1 MRTFRC
7 KKNSVCLI
15 IPGNLK
21 IVTIIMTLDV
31 LAIAAHPDDTE
42 LNCSG
47 TLASLVKQGLK
58 VGVLDLTQGEM
69 ASRGTPQDRLKEAQN
84 AAQILGLHIRE
95 NLGLPDCGLEN
106 TANHR
111 AAIIQKIRLHRPQ
124 VCFITAP
131 SDRHPDHGNASRLSI
146 DALFY
151 SGLSKIET
159 FDASGNLQQ
168 PWRPYHILHYM
179 QDRPF
184 EPDFVFDISSAIEQK
199 ESAILA
205 FKSQF
210 NVQQKDGEP
219 ETYISRPAF
228 FEAVRARAK
237 HFGHL
242 IGAEY
247 GEGFLYHGK
256 PIPLKDLN
264 LFFSSKPAR

>member
-1 MRTFRC
+1 
-7 KKNSVCLI
+7 
-15 IPGNLK
+15 
-21 IVTIIMTLDV
+21 MTLDV

-47 TLASLVKQGLK
+47 TLATLVKQGLR

-69 ASRGTPQDRLKEAQN
+69 ASRGTPQERLIEAQE
-84 AAQILGLHIRE
+84 AADILGIHLRE

-111 AAIIQKIRLHRPQ
+111 KAIIQKIRQYRPH
-124 VCFITAP
+124 VCLITAP

-151 SGLSKIET
+151 SGLTNIET
-159 FDASGNLQQ
+159 FDPSGQLQE

-184 EPDFVFDISSAIEQK
+184 EPDFIFDITSSIDTKEQ
-199 ESAILA
+199 AILA

-210 NVQQKDGEP
+210 NVKEADGQP

-228 FEAVRARAK
+228 FEAVRARAR

-242 IGAEY
+242 IGVEY

-256 PIPLKDLN
+256 PIPLKDLS
-264 LFFSSKPAR
+264 LFFNSKPTR